1 MLESYSFY
9 IKMYIFFYMPKN
21 WIGFL
26 LLTNDENTVCK
37 TISKRGLML
46 VLFQKATKASF
57 VTKHA

>member
-1 MLESYSFY
+1 
-9 IKMYIFFYMPKN
+9 MYIFFYMPKN